1 MGFVLV
7 RYQFSVECFVHQCLY
22 SCHFYVG
29 WCIICPS
36 SIYCPFWYLQA
47 FLNSIL
53 TMQIKLLTKKNVLV
67 FIQLPTNIIWLSGG
81 KTVSNHSIKAENRTL
96 IGWSFVYIKQFAGK
110 IQNDRVFPQKQ
121 QRNFRLSS
129 IPDTRYSGRLR
140 KFKMAGKRAGY
151 LGQQLIWRKKSKLFC
166 HLSHIIT

>member
-1 MGFVLV
+1 MFVFLSFLCWLMHYLSFFDILSLLV
-7 RYQFSVECFVHQCLY
+7 SASVSQQYIDYANKV
-22 SCHFYVG
+22 
-29 WCIICPS
+29 I
-36 SIYCPFWYLQA
+36 
-47 FLNSIL
+47 N
-53 TMQIKLLTKKNVLV
+53 KKNVLV